1 MEVRESADEGPRLAG
16 ARRLGYGY
24 AAYGQA
30 AHRGPNCTGSIRPV
44 TPEELRRLVPAARDS
59 AYLNTAT
66 YGPAPEPT
74 VAAMAGFLEGWSHG
88 SVNYEVW
95 EEVGEDCRALF
106 AKLLNAPVVDIAI
119 QPYVSTAAGAIAVQL
134 RPGERVVVSEIEFA
148 SNLWPWLY
156 QRERGV
162 EVAVVPA
169 RGGRCELAEYEAAIG
184 DRVAIVAVSGF
195 QSANGWRAPLREL
208 ADRAHAAGGMLFV
221 DACQGAG
228 GIRLDPE
235 QDGFDMLVA
244 DSYKWLMGPRGS
256 GYMYLSPA
264 ARERFRP
271 VTMGW
276 RSGRDPLH
284 TYYGV
289 EMDLSETASRFDS
302 SLSWISM
309 VGDRESLR
317 LLNAVG
323 IDVIEAHNLRL
334 AHRFR
339 AGIEELAIETEQF
352 PEAERSPVV
361 ALTLADPAAT
371 IARLTA
377 AGVVG
382 ALRAEGVRLGF
393 HVFNNESDVDRALE
407 ALV

>member
-1 MEVRESADEGPRLAG
+1 VS
-16 ARRLGYGY
+16 
-24 AAYGQA
+24 
-30 AHRGPNCTGSIRPV
+30 NGSIRRV
-44 TPEELRRLVPAARDS
+44 TPEEFRDLIPAARDS

-66 YGPAPEPT
+66 YGPASELT
-74 VAAMAGFLEGWSHG
+74 VAAMTEFLEGWSHG
-88 SVNYEVW
+88 TIDHTVW
-95 EEVGEDCRALF
+95 EEVGEECRVLF
-106 AKLLNAPVVDIAI
+106 ASLLAVSPDDIAI

-134 RPGERVVVSEIEFA
+134 QRGDRVVVNEMEFA

-162 EVAVVPA
+162 EVAVVSA
-169 RGGRCELAEYEAAIG
+169 RRGRCELTDYEAAMG
-184 DRVAIVAVSGF
+184 DRVAIVAVSAF
-195 QSANGWRAPLREL
+195 QSANGWRAPLRSL
-208 ADRAHAAGGMLFV
+208 ADRAHAAGGLLFV

-235 QDGFDMLVA
+235 RDGFDILVA
-244 DSYKWLMGPRGS
+244 DSYKWLMGPRGA

-276 RSGRDPLH
+276 RSARNPRE
-284 TYYGV
+284 TYYGTT
-289 EMDLSETASRFDS
+289 MDLSETASRFDS

-309 VGDRESLR
+309 VGDREALL

-323 IDVIEAHNLRL
+323 IEAIEAHNLGL

-339 AGIEELAIETEQF
+339 AGLEELAIETPPF
-352 PEAERSPVV
+352 PEGERSPVV
-361 ALTLADPAAT
+361 ALTLPDAETT
-371 IARLTA
+371 ITRLAA
-377 AGVVG
+377 AGVIG
-382 ALRAEGVRLGF
+382 ALRADGIRLSF

-407 ALV
+407 ALA

>member
-1 MEVRESADEGPRLAG
+1 VS
-16 ARRLGYGY
+16 
-24 AAYGQA
+24 
-30 AHRGPNCTGSIRPV
+30 NGSIRRV
-44 TPEELRRLVPAARDS
+44 TPEEFRDLIPAARDS

-66 YGPAPEPT
+66 YGPASELT
-74 VAAMAGFLEGWSHG
+74 VAAMTEFLEGWSHG
-88 SVNYEVW
+88 TIDHTVW
-95 EEVGEDCRALF
+95 EEVGEECRVLF
-106 AKLLNAPVVDIAI
+106 ASLLTVSPDDIAI

-134 RPGERVVVSEIEFA
+134 QRGDRVVVNEMEFA

-169 RGGRCELAEYEAAIG
+169 RRGRCELADYEAAIG
-184 DRVAIVAVSGF
+184 DGVAIVAVSAF
-195 QSANGWRAPLREL
+195 QSANGWRAPLRSL
-208 ADRAHAAGGMLFV
+208 ADRAHAAGGLLFV

-235 QDGFDMLVA
+235 RDGFDILVA
-244 DSYKWLMGPRGS
+244 DSYKWLMGPRGA

-276 RSGRDPLH
+276 RSARNPRE
-284 TYYGV
+284 TYYGTT
-289 EMDLSETASRFDS
+289 MDLSETASRFDS

-309 VGDRESLR
+309 VGDREALL

-323 IDVIEAHNLRL
+323 IEAIEAHNLGL

-339 AGIEELAIETEQF
+339 AGLEELAIETPPF
-352 PEAERSPVV
+352 PEEERSPVV
-361 ALTLADPAAT
+361 ALTLPDAETT
-371 IARLTA
+371 ITRLAA
-377 AGVVG
+377 AGVIG
-382 ALRAEGVRLGF
+382 ALRADGIRLSF

-407 ALV
+407 ALA

>member
-1 MEVRESADEGPRLAG
+1 VS
-16 ARRLGYGY
+16 
-24 AAYGQA
+24 
-30 AHRGPNCTGSIRPV
+30 NGSIRRV
-44 TPEELRRLVPAARDS
+44 TPTEFRALIPAARDS

-66 YGPAPEPT
+66 YGPASELT
-74 VAAMAGFLEGWSHG
+74 VAAMTEFLDGWSHG
-88 SVNYEVW
+88 SVDHEVW
-95 EEVGEDCRALF
+95 EEVGEVCRALF
-106 AKLLNAPVVDIAI
+106 AQLLMVSPEDIAI

-134 RPGERVVVSEIEFA
+134 QAGDRVVVNEMEFA

-169 RGGRCELAEYEAAIG
+169 RRGRCELADYEAAIG
-184 DRVAIVAVSGF
+184 GRVAIVAVSAF
-195 QSANGWRAPLREL
+195 QSANGWRAPLRSL
-208 ADRAHAAGGMLFV
+208 ADRAHAAGGLLFV

-235 QDGFDMLVA
+235 RDGFDMLVA
-244 DSYKWLMGPRGS
+244 DSYKWLMGPRGA

-276 RSGRDPLH
+276 RSARHPRE
-284 TYYGV
+284 TYYGTT
-289 EMDLSETASRFDS
+289 MNLSETASRFDS

-309 VGDRESLR
+309 VGDREALL

-323 IDVIEAHNLRL
+323 IEAIEAHNLRL

-339 AGIEELAIETEQF
+339 AGIEELAIETPPF

-361 ALTLADPAAT
+361 ALTLPDAERT

-382 ALRAEGVRLGF
+382 ALRGDGIRLSF

-407 ALV
+407 ALA

>member
-1 MEVRESADEGPRLAG
+1 MS
-16 ARRLGYGY
+16 
-24 AAYGQA
+24 
-30 AHRGPNCTGSIRPV
+30 NGSIRRV
-44 TPEELRRLVPAARDS
+44 TPGEFRALIPAARDS

-66 YGPAPEPT
+66 YGPASELT
-74 VAAMAGFLEGWSHG
+74 VAAMTEFLDGWSHG
-88 SVNYEVW
+88 TIDHNVW
-95 EEVGEDCRALF
+95 EAAGEECRALF
-106 AKLLNAPVVDIAI
+106 ASLLKVPPQDIAI

-134 RPGERVVVSEIEFA
+134 RPGDRVVVNEVEFA

-169 RGGRCELAEYEAAIG
+169 HHGRCELADYEAAIG
-184 DRVAIVAVSGF
+184 DRVAIVAVSAF
-195 QSANGWRAPLREL
+195 QSANGWRAPLRSL
-208 ADRAHAAGGMLFV
+208 ADCAHAAGGLLFV

-235 QDGFDMLVA
+235 RDGFDMLVA
-244 DSYKWLMGPRGS
+244 DSYKWLMGPRGA

-276 RSGRDPLH
+276 RSARNPRE
-284 TYYGV
+284 TYYGTT
-289 EMDLSETASRFDS
+289 MDLSETASRFDS

-323 IDVIEAHNLRL
+323 IEIIEAHNLSL

-339 AGIEELAIETEQF
+339 AGLEELAIETPPF

-361 ALTLADPAAT
+361 ALTLPDPETT

-382 ALRAEGVRLGF
+382 ALRADGIRLSF

-407 ALV
+407 ALA